1 MPTRTPTI
9 HLGLLLALL
18 VGSLSTISVS
28 HAASDTQSEEQAAE
42 AYDQDADG
50 ERRARSAGESLIGQ
64 PGPDVTVT
72 TLDGEQIALSE
83 LYGEKPVYLKF
94 WATWCVPCRQQMPG
108 FQKIYETYGDDIQVI
123 AVNTGFSDTA
133 DAARKYREEMGLG
146 MPITVDDGTLAEALH
161 LRVTPQHVLIDRSGH
176 IAYVGHLDDQEFE
189 DALHQVVQSSDDN
202 DATRG
207 AEAAQVQAL
216 KVGDSVEGVDG
227 LTLSTLSGGVVDLS
241 DDGTDKPRG
250 IVFLAPWCEGYLEE
264 SQPET
269 SQACR
274 RVRETVDGLAG
285 QGDIDWIGV
294 SSGLWASQADLEGYR
309 DDNDVSIPLALDSS
323 GDFYRAFGVRQIP
336 TVVLID
342 SSGHVTKRLEPEDT
356 ALAEAVH
363 SVVGK

>member
-1 MPTRTPTI
+1 MPTGKPATRY
-9 HLGLLLALL
+9 GLLLTLL
-18 VGSLSTISVS
+18 VSLCSISVAN
-28 HAASDTQSEEQAAE
+28 AASDTQSEEQAAE

-72 TLDGEQIALSE
+72 TLDGEQIDLSD
-83 LYGEKPVYLKF
+83 LYGNKPVYLKF

-108 FQKIYETYGDDIQVI
+108 FQEIYETYGDDMQVI

-189 DALHQVVQSSDDN
+189 DALQQVVQSSDDAD
-202 DATRG
+202 DATQG
-207 AEAAQVQAL
+207 AEAAQLQAL
-216 KVGDSVEGVDG
+216 QVGDGVENIEG
-227 LTLSTLSGGVVDLS
+227 LTLSTLSGDVVNVS
-241 DDGTDKPRG
+241 DPSTDRPRG

-274 RVRETVDGLAG
+274 RVREAVDGLAG

-294 SSGLWASQADLEGYR
+294 SSGLWASQANLEAYR
-309 DDNDVSIPLALDSS
+309 DDNDVDIPLALDAS

-342 SSGHVTKRLEPEDT
+342 SSGHVAKRLEPEDT
-356 ALAEAVH
+356 ALAEAVQ
-363 SVVGK
+363 SVVAK

>member
-9 HLGLLLALL
+9 RYGLLLALL
-18 VGSLSTISVS
+18 VSGLCTTSVS
-28 HAASDTQSEEQAAE
+28 SATSDTQSEEQAVE
-42 AYDQDADG
+42 AYDQEADG

-64 PGPDVTVT
+64 PGPEVTVT

-108 FQKIYETYGDDIQVI
+108 FQEIYETYGDEIQVI
-123 AVNTGFSDTA
+123 AVNTGFSDTV

-146 MPITVDDGTLAEALH
+146 MPITVDDGTLAEALN

-176 IAYVGHLDDQEFE
+176 ISYIGHRDDQQFE
-189 DALHQVVQSSDDN
+189 DALQRVVRGN
-202 DATRG
+202 DEGDSATQG
-207 AEAAQVQAL
+207 ADTAKVQAL
-216 KVGDSVEGVDG
+216 NIGDSVDG
-227 LTLSTLSGGVVDLS
+227 LTLNTLSGDVVELF
-241 DDGTDKPRG
+241 DDGTDNPRG
-250 IVFLAPWCEGYLEE
+250 IVFFAPWCEWYLEE

-274 RVRETVDGLAG
+274 RVRETVDGLAR

-294 SSGLWASQADLEGYR
+294 SSGLWASQEDLEDYR
-309 DDNDVSIPLALDSS
+309 DANEVSIPLALDAS
-323 GDFYRAFGVRQIP
+323 GNFYRAFDVQEIP

-342 SSGHVTKRLEPEDT
+342 SNGHVAKRLGPQDT
-356 ALAEAVH
+356 ALAEAVQ
-363 SVVGK
+363 SIAAK